1 MKPRALFF
9 LAVVLA
15 VLAAY
20 SVARMPARQVA
31 TPRPDSARPA
41 AQATAT
47 LEFFYWGDP
56 IYTEADAIART
67 LERFPQRFNPRGE
80 VARLISYDTLEQ
92 VWYQGHT
99 DSDFEYGAT
108 TPVWLVGILGDGMTR
123 SDAVALPAIG
133 TGVISDTTP
142 VLGMWYSWY
151 ANDGWPAGSG
161 GLLEDTGTSYATL
174 AALPTE
180 QIPISRPTFV
190 VP

>member
-1 MKPRALFF
+1 MKPRTLFV

-20 SVARMPARQVA
+20 SVARMPARQDA

-47 LEFFYWGDP
+47 LDFYYWGDP
-56 IYTEADAIART
+56 IYTEADAIALT
-67 LERFPQRFNPRGE
+67 LERFPQGHNPHGE
-80 VARLISYDTLEQ
+80 VARLISYNTLEQ
-92 VWYQGHT
+92 VWYQGRT
-99 DSDFEYGAT
+99 ESDFAFGAT

-123 SDAVALPAIG
+123 SDTVDLPAIG

-142 VLGMWYSWY
+142 VLGMWYVWY
-151 ANDGWPAGSG
+151 ANNGLPGGSG
-161 GLLEDTGTSYATL
+161 GLLEDPGRSHTTL

-180 QIPISRPTFV
+180 DLPISQPTQV